1 MKKLNYVNV
10 QLKSHIVQ
18 DFNVFLVKLHL
29 IGMKFLE
36 DVKNVEMDMSI
47 TQKRSNAEDAL
58 LIILLKKMA
67 NVLLALL
74 ILISMKAVD
83 FVFNVHPKAHIIL
96 F

>member
-47 TQKRSNAEDAL
+47 T
-58 LIILLKKMA
+58 
-67 NVLLALL
+67 
-74 ILISMKAVD
+74 
-83 FVFNVHPKAHIIL
+83 
-96 F
+96 